1 MSATAKKT
9 TKTKKQA
16 AATKESGVVYLSSTG
31 SYYEAPEI
39 TAKIITDLKDN
50 IYARGLAQKQ
60 NHLIFS
66 AKYQLEVLDSD
77 GKQDEEVELDMVRMC
92 DAQDVQLWS
101 KMQMGWDNG
110 WWYGLGLFNDVWD
123 YDEHGVYTLQKLRY
137 LPASSFGTVPYDSN
151 GSIYSQ
157 ILQGITLND
166 KKEIVY
172 YQVQD
177 DMGTPE
183 KVDNVFMV
191 KNPTDTQLAGEPVI
205 LPLIP
210 VISMLK
216 FVWDT
221 QMQQANRTGAKI
233 LFIKVSDP
241 QAASALNGNVSD
253 MDAAKEILEH
263 WGKNSAFPL
272 RGNMEI
278 VDPQIKDDSNNLE
291 IIEAL
296 NQMLIDYISPIS
308 FLTAANDAARLGGS
322 DNQRYEMV
330 LRWIRSEHSWLED
343 AWAKGLL
350 HKYLDANGYDG
361 YTVNIHIPAPEIDSS
376 EIDIKRAETGIKAKV
391 LFPNELRVLLGHEE
405 KTEEELSDLEEI
417 YARMQ
422 PAAPTFGF
430 AASSSV
436 EADAE
441 PENVDEEVMD
451 DTTDDIQKAAK
462 RLSKGLVDAMLI
474 EEKGT

>member
-1 MSATAKKT
+1 MPATAKKT
-9 TKTKKQA
+9 TTKKKPA

-39 TAKIITDLKDN
+39 TAKIITDFKDN
-50 IYARGLAQKQ
+50 IYARGLALKQK
-60 NHLIFS
+60 HLIFS

-77 GKQDEEVELDMVRMC
+77 GKQDEDVELDMVRMC
-92 DAQDVQLWS
+92 DALDVQLWS
-101 KMQMGWDNG
+101 KMQMGWDDG
-110 WWYGLGLFNDVWD
+110 WWYGPGLFNDVWD
-123 YDEHGVYTLQKLRY
+123 YDEHGVYHLQKLRY
-137 LPASSFGTVPYDSN
+137 LPASSFGTAPYDSA
-151 GSIYSQ
+151 GLIYSQ

-183 KVDNVFMV
+183 EVDNVFMV

-205 LPLIP
+205 LPLVPI
-210 VISMLK
+210 ISMLK
-216 FVWDT
+216 YVWKT
-221 QMQQANRTGAKI
+221 QMTQANRTGVKI
-233 LFIKVSDP
+233 LFLKVTEPQGASD
-241 QAASALNGNVSD
+241 LNGNVGD
-253 MDAAKEILEH
+253 IEAAKEILEN
-263 WGKNSAFPL
+263 WGNNTAYPL

-308 FLTAANDAARLGGS
+308 FLTAANDSARLGGS

-330 LRWIRSEHSWLED
+330 LRWIRSVHSWIED
-343 AWAKGLL
+343 AWAGLL
-350 HKYLDANGYDG
+350 QKYLDANGYDG
-361 YTVNIHIPAPEIDSS
+361 YTVNIHIPTPEIDSS

-391 LFPNELRVLLGHEE
+391 LFPNELRVLLGHEV
-405 KTEEELSDLEEI
+405 KTDEELIELEEI

-430 AASSSV
+430 AASSSAGTDAKPKN
-436 EADAE
+436 ADE
-441 PENVDEEVMD
+441 EIVDES
-451 DTTDDIQKAAK
+451 TDDIQKVAK
-462 RLSKGLVDAMLI
+462 RLSQGLVDAMLI